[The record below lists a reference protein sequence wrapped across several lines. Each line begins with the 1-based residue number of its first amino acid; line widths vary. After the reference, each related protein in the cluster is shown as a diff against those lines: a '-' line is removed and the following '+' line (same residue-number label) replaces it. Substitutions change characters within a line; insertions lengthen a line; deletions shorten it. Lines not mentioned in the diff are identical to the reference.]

1 MAIFKD
7 ARKRE
12 FLNSEGAERPLRSTI
27 PPDVLRRA
35 RRWRK
40 HRIVEQIRTA
50 DCGAML
56 LYDPVN
62 IRYALDVCNQQV
74 WSLHNPFRY
83 ALIFHDGYAVDFES
97 FNNQHL
103 VKALETVNEVR
114 PATSWFYFVA
124 GEMLEGQVKRWA
136 GEIAELMHSRGAGN
150 VIAVDKLEPLG
161 TRALEQHGL
170 ILTEGQKLTEHARS
184 IKSAEEL
191 ELIKWT
197 IRVAEA
203 GMARM
208 YENSL
213 PGKSEQEIWAEL
225 HYENIRSGG
234 EWIETRLLSAGPRT
248 NPWFQ
253 ECSDYVC
260 QAGDMLAF
268 DTDMVGPYG
277 YCADVSRSWTIGHWA
292 MTNAQAE
299 IYKTALEQIE
309 HNLNLLRPGLS
320 FAEFNDRS
328 WRIPKKYL
336 AGRYPATVHGVGM
349 ADEYPLIPTHAD
361 FDPHYGGHFEENMVV
376 SVESLIGEDGGREA
390 VKLETQVVIEKGGA
404 QRLDRFPWE
413 MP

>member
-12 FLNSEGAERPLRSTI
+12 FLNSEGAERPLRSKI
-27 PPDVLRRA
+27 PLDVIGRA

-40 HRIVEQIRTA
+40 HRIVEQIGTA

-136 GEIAELMHSRGAGN
+136 GEIAELMHSRGARN

-170 ILTEGQKLTEHARS
+170 VLKEGQKLTEHARS

-225 HYENIRSGG
+225 HDENIRSGG
-234 EWIETRLLSAGPRT
+234 GSRPACSRQAPAPIHGSRSARTMLARRATCLLST
-248 NPWFQ
+248 
-253 ECSDYVC
+253 
-260 QAGDMLAF
+260 L
-268 DTDMVGPYG
+268 T
-277 YCADVSRSWTIGHWA
+277 
-292 MTNAQAE
+292 
-299 IYKTALEQIE
+299 
-309 HNLNLLRPGLS
+309 
-320 FAEFNDRS
+320 
-328 WRIPKKYL
+328 
-336 AGRYPATVHGVGM
+336 
-349 ADEYPLIPTHAD
+349 
-361 FDPHYGGHFEENMVV
+361 
-376 SVESLIGEDGGREA
+376 
-390 VKLETQVVIEKGGA
+390 
-404 QRLDRFPWE
+404 
-413 MP
+413 